1 MHLFRS
7 NSLKRQK
14 KEAAKS
20 LNAMANQPTYNPFTS
35 QTVVGQVT
43 QNEGFERQFTI
54 SKSLVKAKD
63 FSKFKLS
70 RETSDVLPQVTKLTD
85 AASVNINADEQAA
98 AQATL
103 SLLLTVPTKYFK

>member
-1 MHLFRS
+1 MHLFRR
-7 NSLKRQK
+7 NSLKRQQ

-20 LNAMANQPTYNPFTS
+20 LNALSNQPTYNPFTS
-35 QTVVGQVT
+35 QTIVGQVT
-43 QNEGFERQFTI
+43 QNEGFERQFII

-63 FSKFKLS
+63 FSQFKLR
-70 RETSDVLPQVTKLTD
+70 RETSEVLPQVTKLTD
-85 AASVNINADEQAA
+85 VPSVTINADEQAA